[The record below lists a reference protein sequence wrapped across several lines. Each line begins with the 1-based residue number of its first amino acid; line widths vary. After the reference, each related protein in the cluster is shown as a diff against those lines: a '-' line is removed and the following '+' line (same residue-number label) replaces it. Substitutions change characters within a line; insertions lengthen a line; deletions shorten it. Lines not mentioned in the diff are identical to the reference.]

1 MPPLTLAAVR
11 QQIASGETSPVYLL
25 VGGDEAEK
33 AAVAAEFADVVDE
46 GLRAFNVDRLYGGE
60 LRVGRFMDDASTL
73 PMMAP
78 RRVIVVLEA
87 EKLLAPKRESK
98 AADEEQEQL
107 EAFLKTPPPQTTI
120 VFVCGALDMR
130 RRVVKLLL
138 KDAQIV
144 DCGTI
149 VTDADAERWV
159 KARAA
164 RDGVILDAAAGRA
177 LVGRAG
183 LDIPRLRAGLER
195 VALYAL
201 GQSKV
206 TADDVRQAVA
216 AGPEAQADFGIA
228 KAIWRND
235 ARDALNELR
244 LVLDAGGMPVM
255 VLGQLRAAAEKLP
268 APRLE
273 AAIEAVFRTDL
284 AVKSSAGEPRILL
297 ERLVVELCES
307 RPPRTT
313 APHRAG
319 APASPP
325 RRA

>member
-11 QQIASGETSPVYLL
+11 QQIASRETSPVYLL

-46 GLRAFNVDRLYGGE
+46 GLRAFNVGRLYGGE
-60 LRVGRFMDDASTL
+60 LRVGRFLDDASTL

-78 RRVIVVLEA
+78 RRVIVVLGA

-177 LVGRAG
+177 LVARAG
-183 LDIPRLRAGLER
+183 LDLPRLRAGLER

-244 LVLDAGGMPVM
+244 LVLDAGGVPVM

-319 APASPP
+319 VPASPP